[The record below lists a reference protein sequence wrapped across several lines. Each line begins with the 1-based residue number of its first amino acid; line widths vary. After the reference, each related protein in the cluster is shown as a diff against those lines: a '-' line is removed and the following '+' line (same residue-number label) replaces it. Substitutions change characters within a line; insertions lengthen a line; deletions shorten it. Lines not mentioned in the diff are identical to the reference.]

1 MSERGR
7 IGFQQPGNGSRR
19 YCCTESL
26 AADIGC
32 TVERPIISFTA
43 PLGSHSVH
51 PWTAEVSFQGAG
63 EVAVAKD
70 AAVEV
75 EHTGMY
81 HLWFLTCDA
90 HLGTARVEGHT
101 AWKNP
106 NGYLPGMMAPNLPF
120 FAAMSVS
127 YVCLSLAWL
136 TACALAW
143 RHVIPLQH
151 CISVVLLL
159 GMAEMLTW
167 YMCVQLPL
175 SPLRCPRSH
184 PPSRSD
190 FSEFNATGFRP
201 YTTTVL
207 AVLLGALRKSLSR
220 MLLLVAAMGFG
231 IVRPTLG
238 EAAWRVA
245 ALGLSYFAVSCG
257 LDVTTH
263 VGTVDDLT
271 KGARIAYVAP
281 VAALDATF
289 ILWTFTALS
298 ATLST
303 LAARRAAAPKMA
315 LYTKF
320 TSALAA
326 AVVVSIAWI
335 GYEMWYKIT
344 DAHNAHWRSDWITAA
359 FWHVLS
365 LLLIAAMAFTWRPG
379 DAVERFVSE
388 HGVEGE
394 ADSPRT
400 VLGDRLQLSAGIG
413 GAAPAKS
420 S

>member
-7 IGFQQPGNGSRR
+7 IGYQQPGNGSRR

-26 AADIGC
+26 AAELGC
-32 TVERPIISFTA
+32 TAERPIISYTS
-43 PLGSHSVH
+43 PLSGHSAH
-51 PWTAEVSFQGAG
+51 PWTVEVNFQGTG

-70 AAVEV
+70 ASVEV

-127 YVCLSLAWL
+127 YVFLSLAWL
-136 TACALAW
+136 SACALAW

-167 YMCVQLPL
+167 YC
-175 SPLRCPRSH
+175 
-184 PPSRSD
+184 D
-190 FSEFNATGFRP
+190 FDDFNATGFRP
-201 YTTTVL
+201 YATTVL

-238 EAAWRVA
+238 GSAWRVA

-303 LAARRAAAPKMA
+303 LAARRAAAPKLD

-326 AVVVSIAWI
+326 AVVVSIGWI

-388 HGVEGE
+388 HGATEGE
-394 ADSPRT
+394 DYCESPRT
-400 VLGDRLQLSAGIG
+400 VLGDRLLLSAGV
-413 GAAPAKS
+413 GAEAPAKS